1 MIGRFSL
8 QNTLSF
14 KMNPKLQNIDH
25 IHVFVPDRQE
35 ALGWYNTILGFKP
48 IKRLMFWAET
58 GPLTIGNDEGT
69 IHIALFEGK
78 PKSNRSVIAFNAT
91 GEEFID
97 WHKRINNVLSE
108 VIEVDDHSVSFS
120 IYFEDP
126 YGNPYEITSYDY
138 EILSNH
144 YN

>member
-1 MIGRFSL
+1 MKL
-8 QNTLSF
+8 
-14 KMNPKLQNIDH
+14 KLQNIDH

-126 YGNPYEITSYDY
+126 YGNPYEITSYEYD
-138 EILSNH
+138 ILSNH
-144 YN
+144 YNKK

>member
-1 MIGRFSL
+1 M
-8 QNTLSF
+8 
-14 KMNPKLQNIDH
+14 KPKLQNIDH

-48 IKRLMFWAET
+48 VKRLMFWAET

-69 IHIALFEGK
+69 IHIALFKGV

-97 WHKRINNVLSE
+97 WHKRINNVLSK

-126 YGNPYEITSYDY
+126 YGNPYEITSYEY
-138 EILSNH
+138 VILSNH
-144 YN
+144 YNKK